1 MNLRLLR
8 NSLFLFLLLSS
19 SRIFAQS
26 TEESSAGSLAKLL
39 EQTHVGGYGEIT
51 FGDPNGSAKARLD
64 VQRFVIYLDHY
75 FSPSWA
81 FKSETEIEHVK
92 IEGGEGGEVAL
103 EQAFLDWHASSA
115 LGWRVGL
122 LLIPMGI
129 INQTHEPNTF
139 YSVERPM
146 VDEQIIP
153 STWREIGTGF
163 YGQLTEGLKYQAYV
177 TEGLRGEGISVEG
190 MHDAKQEGSSAEG
203 EGSDAS
209 HPAVSAKLEYAP
221 LAGLTIGAS
230 TYLQPSAFASAP
242 DGISGMLLGLSGD
255 ASYQVGA
262 LRLRGEIAS
271 WKVGDADTISH
282 ATGEA
287 IPGSLMGAYGEAGFN
302 VLSLITPDAT
312 SELIPFFRYET
323 ISITPHDLAATSQNF
338 MTFGVAYKP
347 LDNVILK
354 VDYRTSNSDVVSEK
368 GKLNLG
374 AGYAF

>member
-1 MNLRLLR
+1 
-8 NSLFLFLLLSS
+8 
-19 SRIFAQS
+19 
-26 TEESSAGSLAKLL
+26 
-39 EQTHVGGYGEIT
+39 
-51 FGDPNGSAKARLD
+51 
-64 VQRFVIYLDHY
+64 
-75 FSPSWA
+75 
-81 FKSETEIEHVK
+81 
-92 IEGGEGGEVAL
+92 
-103 EQAFLDWHASSA
+103 
-115 LGWRVGL
+115 
-122 LLIPMGI
+122 
-129 INQTHEPNTF
+129 
-139 YSVERPM
+139 
-146 VDEQIIP
+146 
-153 STWREIGTGF
+153 
-163 YGQLTEGLKYQAYV
+163 
-177 TEGLRGEGISVEG
+177 
-190 MHDAKQEGSSAEG
+190 
-203 EGSDAS
+203 
-209 HPAVSAKLEYAP
+209 
-221 LAGLTIGAS
+221 
-230 TYLQPSAFASAP
+230 
-242 DGISGMLLGLSGD
+242 MLLGLSGD

-302 VLSLITPDAT
+302 VLSLITPEAT